1 MLKNQEAKTFA
12 HEEHGRTG
20 LRNIVLKNQEAKI
33 FAHEEHGHTGSGL
46 IGNLESLP
54 LYSQEPGGKD
64 PHSQRAW
71 KQRAWLDREPDY
83 SLLVFIKSVDSNF
96 HAF

>member
-33 FAHEEHGHTGSGL
+33 FAHKEHGNRGL
-46 IGNLESLP
+46 GLTGNLIIA
-54 LYSQEPGGKD
+54 Y
-64 PHSQRAW
+64 
-71 KQRAWLDREPDY
+71 
-83 SLLVFIKSVDSNF
+83 
-96 HAF
+96 

>member
-20 LRNIVLKNQEAKI
+20 LMNIVLKNQEAKI
-33 FAHEEHGHTGSGL
+33 FAHKEHGHTRSGL
-46 IGNLESLP
+46 IGSLESLL
-54 LYSQEPGGKD
+54 LYSHEPGGKD

-71 KQRAWLDREPDY
+71 KQRAWLEREPDY

-96 HAF
+96 RTF

>member
-12 HEEHGRTG
+12 QEVHGHTG
-20 LRNIVLKNQEAKI
+20 LRNIVLKNQEATI

-46 IGNLESLP
+46 IGNLESLI
-54 LYSQEPGGKD
+54 LDSQEPGGKD

-71 KQRAWLDREPDY
+71 
-83 SLLVFIKSVDSNF
+83 
-96 HAF
+96 